1 MNYLYT
7 LQLEQGK
14 YYVGITDNPNFIL
27 EDHTPT
33 EWTNKYKPI
42 EVIEFEESVD
52 EYLFTVFRIN
62 SYGINNVRG
71 FLFERME
78 LNPSEIKHLLEESC
92 SQIYHHPSKNLI
104 LEDIESVDDD
114 ADDDVC
120 NICGMD
126 GHYEEGCHLSN
137 DPNLRSW
144 R

>member
-14 YYVGITDNPNFIL
+14 YYVGITDNPDFML
-27 EDHTPT
+27 ENHTPN
-33 EWTNKYKPI
+33 EWTIKYKPV

-78 LNPSEIKHLLEESC
+78 LNPSEIKHLEESC
-92 SQIYHHPSKNLI
+92 SQIYRHPSKNLI
-104 LEDIESVDDD
+104 LEDIESVDNDYID
-114 ADDDVC
+114 NVC

>member
-14 YYVGITDNPNFIL
+14 YYIGITNNPDFML
-27 EDHTPT
+27 ENHAPI
-33 EWTNKYKPI
+33 EWTNKYKPLKI
-42 EVIEFEESVD
+42 IEFEECVD

-78 LNPSEIKHLLEESC
+78 LQPSEIKHLEESV
-92 SQIYHHPSKNLI
+92 SQIYHHPSEKLI
-104 LEDIESVDDD
+104 VEDIESVDV
-114 ADDDVC
+114 DDDYIDNVC

-126 GHYEEGCHLSN
+126 GHYEEGCHLRN
-137 DPNLRSW
+137 DPNLRW

>member
-33 EWTNKYKPI
+33 EWTKKYKPVEI
-42 EVIEFEESVD
+42 IEFEESVD

-62 SYGINNVRG
+62 SYGVNNVRG

-78 LNPSEIKHLLEESC
+78 LNPSEIKHLEESC
-92 SQIYHHPSKNLI
+92 SSLKLI
-104 LEDIESVDDD
+104 IEDIDN
-114 ADDDVC
+114 VC

-137 DPNLRSW
+137 DPNIRSW